1 MKIYSVYDAEFVRY
15 GRVHSG
21 IESAVLLREMEKI
34 PLPEIGTAYEPSI
47 AALETCEAFADY
59 RASVFG
65 GMPGQLG
72 MCWGRNTKLNC
83 LEYHRDSEFNLGL
96 GDFILLL
103 AKQDEI
109 ENGVLDT
116 AKVKAFRAP
125 AGVLVEVYATT
136 LHYAPCHTDKET
148 GFRVLV
154 ALPRGTNTAKPALRG
169 VSPEDKYLAACNK
182 WLLAHPESAEAKSGA
197 VIALR
202 GVAGLNAAEH
212 LRSLY
217 PACRILWCS
226 DVDFS
231 LHAFRLRVDHF
242 LLEPVTEEAFRQ
254 GLSVWF
260 EKTPPA
266 GI

>member
-1 MKIYSVYDAEFVRY
+1 MYHIDVLAAHGSPIAEWLFRCCAERGLFPRIRQY
-15 GRVHSG
+15 H
-21 IESAVLLREMEKI
+21 EQEDF
-34 PLPEIGTAYEPSI
+34 
-47 AALETCEAFADY
+47 FADV
-59 RASVFG
+59 R
-65 GMPGQLG
+65 
-72 MCWGRNTKLNC
+72 
-83 LEYHRDSEFNLGL
+83 E
-96 GDFILLL
+96 GD
-103 AKQDEI
+103 
-109 ENGVLDT
+109 
-116 AKVKAFRAP
+116 P
-125 AGVLVEVYATT
+125 A
-136 LHYAPCHTDKET
+136 
-148 GFRVLV
+148 
-154 ALPRGTNTAKPALRG
+154 N
-169 VSPEDKYLAACNK
+169 
-182 WLLAHPESAEAKSGA
+182 A

-226 DVDFS
+226 DLDFS